1 MLASRN
7 LKKPEF
13 KPLEQESSL
22 APGQDTPQPERPG
35 RTKLIRIAAVIALLG
50 AGAVIASRFVVF
62 NSQDGSN
69 QGEPGDEFLVDSFE
83 EGIFRQLEQ
92 GDYPQIIVEDQE
104 GKMNAYGC
112 SDGCPPLDQDP
123 DAYLNR
129 SIRVYLRNQTTPGNE
144 DAPENGVKV
153 VVRVELLP

>member
-1 MLASRN
+1 M
-7 LKKPEF
+7 EH
-13 KPLEQESSL
+13 ESSL
-22 APGQDTPQPERPG
+22 AESQETTEPVRSG
-35 RTKLIRIAAVIALLG
+35 RTKIIRIAAVVLVVGVG
-50 AGAVIASRFVVF
+50 AAIASRYFSLS
-62 NSQDGSN
+62 SQDSSN
-69 QGEPGDEFLVDSFE
+69 PGEPGDEFLVDSFE

-123 DAYLNR
+123 EAYLNR
-129 SIRVYLRNQTTPGNE
+129 SVRVYLRNQTTPGNE